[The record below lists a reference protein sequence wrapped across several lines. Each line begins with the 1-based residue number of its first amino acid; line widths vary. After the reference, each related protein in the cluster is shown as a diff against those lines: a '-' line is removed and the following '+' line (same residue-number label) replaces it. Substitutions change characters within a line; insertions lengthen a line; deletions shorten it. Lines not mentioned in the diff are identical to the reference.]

1 MIQVSSRK
9 IVKHASNLEVINK
22 EIEVYQYGMEII
34 ISSIIDFALL
44 LIMGVIFNG
53 LLESIVYYFSFAY
66 IRKYSGGL
74 HMNTYTSCILIHNII
89 FLGLIL
95 TKHINYVN
103 MFMYVVL
110 IALAGLFYKLAPVK
124 NKNKPLLE
132 HEIKRYRNKACLIYA
147 IYLMLAL
154 IIQGKIGS
162 TIIYV
167 LLIVNLL
174 MIICI
179 HNNE

>member
-1 MIQVSSRK
+1 MIQVSSK
-9 IVKHASNLEVINK
+9 QIVKYASNSKVINK

-34 ISSIIDFALL
+34 ISSIIDFTLL
-44 LIMGVIFNG
+44 LIMGVIFNS

-74 HMNTYTSCILIHNII
+74 HMDTYISCIITHNII

-103 MFMYVVL
+103 ILMYVVL
-110 IALAGLFYKLAPVK
+110 IVLAGIFYKLAPIK

-132 HEIKRYRNKACLIYA
+132 YEIEKYRNKACLIYA
-147 IYLMLAL
+147 FYLMLAI
-154 IIQGKIGS
+154 IIQGQIGS
-162 TIIYV
+162 TILYV
-167 LLIVNLL
+167 LLVVNLL
-174 MIICI
+174 MIVCI
-179 HNNE
+179 QSNE